1 MPGVIKITYVRCSGM
16 GFVDF
21 VTVQYLSHIVGSFV
35 ETVLTCQ
42 EVVLDKVCMG
52 YLQFFVRSERN
63 FAIQLLASG
72 EGLFESCEAPICWF
86 CILINSSK
94 DDMISNGK
102 ARFGMVKT
110 QVNNTFLGDDTV
122 RRIKICPY
130 VTLASPCLEGSYAK
144 AYNNNDSL
152 CCTIRIFI
160 VGSNLRCIQSGR

>member
-63 FAIQLLASG
+63 FAIQLLASDERELQG
-72 EGLFESCEAPICWF
+72 VAASSMARVTYGTCHLGLSQLLKINECARCGPHLL
-86 CILINSSK
+86 ILHIH
-94 DDMISNGK
+94 
-102 ARFGMVKT
+102 
-110 QVNNTFLGDDTV
+110 
-122 RRIKICPY
+122 
-130 VTLASPCLEGSYAK
+130 
-144 AYNNNDSL
+144 
-152 CCTIRIFI
+152 
-160 VGSNLRCIQSGR
+160 